1 MSAKA
6 LGETILAH
14 LAQVEAQRRRR
25 AADPAVAARVLAV
38 KHYQQRRFEH
48 CYADLLSNG
57 RYAGA
62 ARFFLDELYGPTDFS
77 QRDAEFARIVPA
89 LVRLFPHDIVAT
101 VEALAAVHALSEHL
115 DSEMALHLPEA
126 SGAAGTG
133 LQARDYIQAWQ
144 AVGEPGNRQRQIDLI
159 LNVGRSLDVYT
170 HNPLLRHTLRLMR
183 GPAKAAGLSA
193 LQAFLESGFDTFRAM
208 RGADGFLR
216 TIDGRERAL
225 AAALFDGDAALV
237 QLP

>member
-25 AADPAVAARVLAV
+25 AADPALAARVLAV

-48 CYADLLSNG
+48 CYADLLSSA

-62 ARFFLDELYGPTDFS
+62 ARFFLDELYGPSDFS

-126 SGAAGTG
+126 SGAE
-133 LQARDYIQAWQ
+133 LQARQYIAAWQ
-144 AVGEPGNRQRQIDLI
+144 AVGEPANRQRQIDLI

-216 TIDGRERAL
+216 TIDSRERAL
-225 AAALFDGDAALV
+225 AAALFEGDAALV